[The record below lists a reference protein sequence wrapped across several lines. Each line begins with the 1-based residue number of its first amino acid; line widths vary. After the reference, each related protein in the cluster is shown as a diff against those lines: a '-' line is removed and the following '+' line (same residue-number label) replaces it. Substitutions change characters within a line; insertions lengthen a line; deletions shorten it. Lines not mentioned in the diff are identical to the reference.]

1 MDKDLK
7 YTDSIFHDVI
17 LTGRYIKKM
26 AEQVFKKLELKLTN
40 EEFSVLD
47 FLYKNEE
54 KVCQRDLAIKLLYN
68 RANIG
73 KILNGLEKTGYI
85 KRKIGEKQNYPVKFV
100 SLTENGEKIYMET
113 ANKLREVASSSL
125 KAISKDEVKNM
136 SLMLKK
142 MRNIIEEIV
151 EFNI

>member
-1 MDKDLK
+1 MKKDLK

-47 FLYKNEE
+47 FLYKNDEQI
-54 KVCQRDLAIKLLYN
+54 CQRDLAIKLLYN

-73 KILNGLEKTGYI
+73 KILNNLEKTGYI
-85 KRKIGEKQNYPVKFV
+85 KRQIGEKQNYPVKFV
-100 SLTENGEKIYMET
+100 FLTKNGEKIYTET
-113 ANKLREVASSSL
+113 ANKLREVASSPL
-125 KAISKDEVKNM
+125 EAISKDEVKNM

-142 MRNIIEEIV
+142 MRNIIEEVV